1 MKILG
6 VIGGMGPLA
15 TCEFYRRLIE
25 KTPARR
31 DQDHIHVIIDSYP
44 QIPDRTAH
52 LLGKGE
58 DPLPYLIE
66 SARRLRDAGAEVLCM
81 PCNAAHAFF
90 EDLAPS
96 VDIPMLNM
104 IELTVEHVAR
114 FSRSALILAT
124 DGTIAS
130 GIYQK
135 TAKKQGLLLH
145 GLHPKLQKKLMEVIY
160 AIKSGEL
167 TRGKDEIRE
176 IVELHKGE
184 TLIAACTEVSI
195 VTQGMKGIVDAMDVL
210 VEHVISTCFS

>member
-25 KTPARR
+25 KTPAKR

-58 DPLPYLIE
+58 SPLPYLIE
-66 SARRLRDAGAEVLCM
+66 SARRLRDAGAEILCM
-81 PCNAAHAFF
+81 PCNTAHAFF
-90 EDLAPS
+90 EDLASS

-104 IELTVEHVAR
+104 IELTVEHVVR
-114 FSRSALILAT
+114 FSRSAIILAT

-130 GIYQK
+130 GVYQK
-135 TAKKQGLLLH
+135 AAEKQGLILH
-145 GLHPKLQKKLMEVIY
+145 ELHPKLQKKLMEAIY
-160 AIKSGEL
+160 TIKAGEL
-167 TRGKDEIRE
+167 TRGKDEIKG
-176 IVELHKGE
+176 IVELHNGE
-184 TLIAACTEVSI
+184 TFIAACTEISI
-195 VTQGMKGIVDAMDVL
+195 VTQGVKGVVDAMDVL
-210 VEHVISTCFS
+210 VEHAISACFL